1 MSTPLVRQA
10 GIADLDDVLD
20 LFEEYREFQGQRPDR
35 AAAGAFLKARFEH
48 GDSIVFIAHR
58 SAAPAGFAQ
67 LYPSHS
73 SVALARV
80 FILNDLFVR
89 ASGRRHG
96 VASQLLAAVEKH
108 AWSLGAA
115 RVTLNVAR
123 DNVDAQ
129 ALYEA
134 KGWRRDQQFHTYHRH
149 APGGPGPDGARPGR

>member
-1 MSTPLVRQA
+1 MSDITLRRA
-10 GIADLDDVLD
+10 GIADFDEALD
-20 LFEEYREFQGQRPDR
+20 LFEEYREFQGQRRDR
-35 AAAGAFLKARFEH
+35 VAARAFLQARFEH
-48 GDSIVFIAHR
+48 GDSIVFIARR
-58 SAAPAGFAQ
+58 SDAPAGFAQ

-89 ASGRRHG
+89 SSARRHG
-96 VASQLLAAVEKH
+96 VASRLLAAVEAH

-123 DNVDAQ
+123 DNVEAQ

-134 KGWRRDQQFHTYHRH
+134 KGWRRDQQFHMYHRH
-149 APGGPGPDGARPGR
+149 PPGC